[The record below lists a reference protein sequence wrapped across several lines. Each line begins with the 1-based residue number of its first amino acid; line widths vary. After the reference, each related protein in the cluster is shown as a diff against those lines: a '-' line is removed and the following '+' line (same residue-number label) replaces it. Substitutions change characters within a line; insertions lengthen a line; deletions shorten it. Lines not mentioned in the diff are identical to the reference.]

1 VYTFFVSTPRPKRFH
16 AFASRF
22 ASPPALRGA
31 PRRGSTPAAAPPSGA
46 VSPFPPAPAP
56 SETSHEMRRDVSC
69 VDRLEC
75 ELRRGQTS
83 TIPKVSTCSVETH
96 DQEVDCGLC
105 GVRGRVVF
113 SSRRAASYQNVVFT
127 VNFTDHMAVRRCA
140 YLHIFTGHSLFTIHR
155 TARGERREVA
165 SHTPTPST
173 AGSKPR
179 VWFTC
184 CCIVS
189 LLPGATSSTCCRRC
203 GRRIRSI
210 SPLRCTNAG
219 GVRPDV
225 GR

>member
-1 VYTFFVSTPRPKRFH
+1 MH
-16 AFASRF
+16 SRF
-22 ASPPALRGA
+22 KIRLSPPALRGA
-31 PRRGSTPAAAPPSGA
+31 PRRGSTGTA
-46 VSPFPPAPAP
+46 
-56 SETSHEMRRDVSC
+56 E
-69 VDRLEC
+69 
-75 ELRRGQTS
+75 
-83 TIPKVSTCSVETH
+83 
-96 DQEVDCGLC
+96 
-105 GVRGRVVF
+105 RGRVPVPPRARPERDE
-113 SSRRAASYQNVVFT
+113 SRDEARCVDCARSACVLLAARAAQRPYINV
-127 VNFTDHMAVRRCA
+127 FTDHMAVLRCA
-140 YLHIFTGHSLFTIHR
+140 YLHIFTGHSLFTIHL
-155 TARGERREVA
+155 TARRVERREVA